1 MSGKNYYQT
10 LGVSKS
16 ASPEEIKKVYRKLA
30 LKYHP
35 DRNQGDKGAEA
46 KFKDISEA
54 YAVLSDPEKKKQY
67 DMFGADGFHK
77 RFTQEDIFRD
87 FDFGT
92 IFKEFGFGT
101 GGRGPNI
108 FSQIFGG
115 PGQTQ
120 YRAGRPFESAHGG
133 FGGQPQG
140 MRGQDLVYELSV
152 TLEDVVTTTDKVISY
167 QVGGRP
173 EKVSVKVPAGIS
185 SGKKLRLSG
194 KGQPGTYGG
203 PNGNLYIQVRVIDHP
218 LFKREGD
225 DLILDREI
233 KFSEALLGT
242 EIEVPTIDKK
252 TLRLKIPAGT
262 QSNAKFRLKGHGM
275 PHMNRGG
282 RGDAYVRVI
291 IAIPKR
297 PNKKQKT
304 LAEGLAEAGL

>member
-1 MSGKNYYQT
+1 MSGKDYYQV

-16 ASPEEIKKVYRKLA
+16 ASPEEIKKTYRKLA

-67 DMFGADGFHK
+67 DMFGTDGFHK

-87 FDFGT
+87 FDFGS
-92 IFKEFGFGT
+92 IFKEFGFRT
-101 GGRGPNI
+101 GGRDQNI

-115 PGQTQ
+115 PGQAH
-120 YRAGRPFESAHGG
+120 YRGGGPFDSTYGG

-140 MRGQDLVYELSV
+140 MRGQNLVYELSV
-152 TLEDVVTTTDKVISY
+152 TLEEAATTTDKVISY
-167 QVGGRP
+167 QVGARP

-185 SGKKLRLSG
+185 TGKKLRLQG
-194 KGQPGTYGG
+194 KGQPGSYGG
-203 PNGNLYIQVRVIDHP
+203 PSGDLYIQIRVIDHP

-225 DLILDREI
+225 DLILMREI
-233 KFSEALLGT
+233 KFSEALLGA
-242 EIEVPTIDKK
+242 EIEVPTIDRK
-252 TLRLKIPAGT
+252 TLRLKIPPGT
-262 QSNAKFRLKGHGM
+262 QSNARFRLKGHGM

-282 RGDAYVRVI
+282 RGDAFVRVTI
-291 IAIPKR
+291 RIPKR
-297 PNKKQKT
+297 LNKKQKT
-304 LAEGLAEAGL
+304 LAEELAEAGL